1 MDVDIIH
8 YHLLWSTSAHL
19 LDEGISPPH
28 FFISLLLQTFF
39 FCFFFLFGLS
49 PTIRLQLD
57 TRNSEPCE
65 LPKCVVKSIFKVL
78 NGDASI
84 CFLFLKKFNKRL
96 NSSSTSTPLFIFFLW
111 IDKRYEQPAVCMVLF
126 IKKAVCTAPNIL
138 LKSLKINLRIN
149 KIFAFRLINVDI
161 ILFTKK
167 KCRHYPI
174 L

>member
-1 MDVDIIH
+1 MVKSWWSFYGYIKLKWTWTLFIIVC
-8 YHLLWSTSAHL
+8 YDQLPLMHLMRVFLLHIFLSAL
-19 LDEGISPPH
+19 CYKL
-28 FFISLLLQTFF
+28 F

-96 NSSSTSTPLFIFFLW
+96 NSSPTSTPLFIFLMNW
-111 IDKRYEQPAVCMVLF
+111 EALRTTSCMHG
-126 IKKAVCTAPNIL
+126 IIHQ
-138 LKSLKINLRIN
+138 KSRMHG
-149 KIFAFRLINVDI
+149 
-161 ILFTKK
+161 TKHSVEK
-167 KCRHYPI
+167 SQNQFKDQ
-174 L
+174 